1 MSQETPENVTLEKE
15 TEEGIKETSFQS
27 PRVSNPEIDH
37 LKKKKKKKKNA
48 KEEAG
53 KEEVEE

>member
-37 LKKKKKKKKNA
+37 LKKKKKNA

-53 KEEVEE
+53 KEEAEE

>member
-37 LKKKKKKKKNA
+37 LKKKKNA

-53 KEEVEE
+53 KEEAEE

>member
-27 PRVSNPEIDH
+27 PRVSNPEINH
-37 LKKKKKKKKNA
+37 Q
-48 KEEAG
+48 EE
-53 KEEVEE
+53 EEEECQRGSW